1 MEAVDYFPLGSVME
15 NGRGYSVNKFDQ
27 YFSES
32 MSSMEARGVLF
43 KLCEGCSPEELE
55 LLKEAHF
62 RVFEKII
69 SRELR
74 EGLEQGI
81 MC

>member
-43 KLCEGCSPEELE
+43 KL
-55 LLKEAHF
+55 
-62 RVFEKII
+62 
-69 SRELR
+69 
-74 EGLEQGI
+74 
-81 MC
+81 